1 METVKKDKI
10 ALCTI
15 KSIDASIDVNIN
27 GKRYKKCTLISKS
40 GKPTRGVIYETVWDK
55 VSVGDDANCALSTM
69 DDGRTII
76 PSVIGLPIESL
87 TLEVFGFD
95 DEPVAQAFDA
105 EDFSI

>member
-1 METVKKDKI
+1 METIKKDKI

-15 KSIDASIDVNIN
+15 KSIDAKIDVNVN
-27 GKRYKKCTLISKS
+27 GKRYKKCSLDAKS
-40 GKPTRGVIYETVWDK
+40 GKIARGVIYETVWDK
-55 VSVGDDANCALSTM
+55 VNVGDDANCALSTM
-69 DDGRTII
+69 DDGKTII

-87 TLEVFGFD
+87 TFEDFGFD